1 MHPGKKKLYKKKIL
15 FLVDY
20 YLPGYRAG
28 GPIRS
33 IANFVEKL
41 AYEFDIYIIC
51 NDHDILELYQYK
63 NVNIDSWNIIGGAR
77 VFYSSK
83 KTLSVSGLIKI
94 LNETDY
100 DLLHFN
106 SFFSFR
112 FTIVPLLL
120 SKFKLIPKKPY
131 IICPRGN
138 LSPAAL
144 NLKSLKKKIYIK
156 LFKWFK
162 LFKNLNWQASSEH
175 EKKDILNIFG
185 KKVDKIFVVPDFT
198 PLPSKSA
205 NKNYIKSRTTGAL
218 RLLFLSRI
226 SPMKNLDFFLR
237 VLIKVNVY
245 VELSIF
251 GPKEDLKYWKECL
264 NLIDKLPSNVK
275 VTINDEVPLN
285 QVANIF
291 DRHDL
296 FISPTRGEAFGN
308 AIIESLSAGLPAL
321 ISDKTLWKPDK
332 KGGLQVLTL
341 NENLWLEAVTN
352 WSKFSGHKLRKKR
365 KAALNYALDYYKKN
379 FALKKNKKLVYSVL

>member
-1 MHPGKKKLYKKKIL
+1 
-15 FLVDY
+15 
-20 YLPGYRAG
+20 
-28 GPIRS
+28 
-33 IANFVEKL
+33 
-41 AYEFDIYIIC
+41 
-51 NDHDILELYQYK
+51 
-63 NVNIDSWNIIGGAR
+63 
-77 VFYSSK
+77 
-83 KTLSVSGLIKI
+83 LSVSGLIKI

-120 SKFKLIPKKPY
+120 RKFKLIPKKPY

-156 LFKWFK
+156 LFKWLK

-175 EKKDILNIFG
+175 EKKDIINIFG
-185 KKVDKIFVVPDFT
+185 NKVVKIFVVPDFA
-198 PLPSKSA
+198 PLSLKSG
-205 NKNYIKSRTTGAL
+205 NNNYIKSRMTGAL

-226 SPMKNLDFFLR
+226 SPMKNLDFFLS
-237 VLIKVNVY
+237 VLSKVKVY
-245 VELSIF
+245 VELSIY
-251 GPKEDLKYWKECL
+251 GPKEDLKYWKKCL
-264 NLIDKLPSNVK
+264 NLIDKLPSNIK

-296 FISPTRGEAFGN
+296 FISPTMGEAFGN

-341 NENLWLEAVTN
+341 NETPWVKTITN
-352 WSKFSGHKLRKKR
+352 WSKFSSYKLKKKR
-365 KAALNYALDYYKKN
+365 QAASNYALAYYKKS
-379 FALKKNKKLVYSVL
+379 FALKKNKQLIYSVL